1 MPTSR
6 SALQVPPGDGDRQII
21 VGATLVVAQG
31 RPQGPPLRK
40 NEPAI
45 PSCVRTGSDR
55 RYSSAHHPLFPS
67 STEEGSAKRGVVSS
81 AATIVSPRICRC
93 D

>member
-1 MPTSR
+1 MANLYKPK
-6 SALQVPPGDGDRQII
+6 PC
-21 VGATLVVAQG
+21 
-31 RPQGPPLRK
+31 LR
-40 NEPAI
+40 PAI
-45 PSCVRTGSDR
+45 PALRGKLQSPLQPP
-55 RYSSAHHPLFPS
+55 HHPLFPS